1 MRAKRSKSYKRA
13 MALYTTAFKFRT
25 PYQVL
30 VDGEFVKRM
39 SQQKL
44 DPTGRLADI
53 LGGDTKI
60 S

>member
-1 MRAKRSKSYKRA
+1 
-13 MALYTTAFKFRT
+13 MALYTTAFKFRQ

-53 LGGDTKI
+53 FGGDTKI

>member
-1 MRAKRSKSYKRA
+1 
-13 MALYTTAFKFRT
+13 MALYTTAFKFRQ

-30 VDGEFVKRM
+30 VDADFVKRM

-44 DPTGRLADI
+44 DPTERLAAI

-60 S
+60 SE